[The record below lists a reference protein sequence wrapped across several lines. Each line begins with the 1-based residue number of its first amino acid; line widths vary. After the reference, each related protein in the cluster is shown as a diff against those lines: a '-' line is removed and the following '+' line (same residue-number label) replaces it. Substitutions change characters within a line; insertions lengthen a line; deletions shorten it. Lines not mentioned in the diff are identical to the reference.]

1 MKILQLFIVFFIVLV
16 SFSCQP
22 SQQKETVDP
31 TEETKSVEFLARTKG
46 YNEFRNPYF
55 GQTHQHTGWSF
66 DAAILDVKLGPDNA
80 YKHARGDKVMH
91 PAGYEVQLKVPLD
104 FLSVTDHAEYLG
116 VLLQMYDPIVRLQMI
131 YYILNLMWLIS
142 AYQ

>member
-1 MKILQLFIVFFIVLV
+1 MKILQVCIVFFIVLV
-16 SFSCQP
+16 SFSCQNP
-22 SQQKETVDP
+22 QKKETVNQ
-31 TEETKSVEFLARTKG
+31 TEETKSVELLARTKG

-104 FLSVTDHAEYLG
+104 FLSVTDHAEYL
-116 VLLQMYDPIVRLQMI
+116 
-131 YYILNLMWLIS
+131 NK
-142 AYQ
+142 AYGG